1 VAVLRPTGDEEALAF
16 SLNLWGI
23 LQIQS
28 GGFETAV
35 QLLNECAALY
45 RRADNPAL
53 LLKPLVNLSSV
64 QMRLGNYDTAVAHL
78 NEALPLA
85 QEVGDLRGLTHI
97 RNNLGANYLILGD
110 LAVAYQQFAACLPLT
125 AETAYQPV
133 RLVVYQNL
141 AEVSY
146 KQGDWAQA
154 IAHCEAS
161 LAIATEIGDAIQAIR
176 TQKIYALA
184 LYAAGE
190 PSRAWQILREAVAV
204 GYEAAAMTALM
215 DVLTGAAVLMVADGE
230 TAVVVDLLRF
240 IVAHPATEQQYV
252 QEAQALLAR
261 VSMPLE

>member
-1 VAVLRPTGDEEALAF
+1 M
-16 SLNLWGI
+16 
-23 LQIQS
+23 
-28 GGFETAV
+28 
-35 QLLNECAALY
+35 QLLSECAALY

-85 QEVGDLRGLTHI
+85 QQMGDLRGLTHI

-110 LAVAYQQFAACLPLT
+110 LAAAYEQFAACLPLT

-154 IAHCEAS
+154 LAHCEAS
-161 LAIATEIGDAIQAIR
+161 LSIAAEI
-176 TQKIYALA
+176 
-184 LYAAGE
+184 
-190 PSRAWQILREAVAV
+190 
-204 GYEAAAMTALM
+204 
-215 DVLTGAAVLMVADGE
+215 GAAVLFLDISHGIIFNRIIQHLMSRCGFLWYFIAFLVHPKRVHVA
-230 TAVVVDLLRF
+230 L
-240 IVAHPATEQQYV
+240 
-252 QEAQALLAR
+252 ALKKR
-261 VSMPLE
+261 G